1 MSRMANGRIFGM
13 NRQDRRWV
21 ALAAGLLALWLQV
34 LAPFVLVS
42 GMQIGMSQQA
52 AAADAIDYLCQ
63 PIGLDHG
70 KAGGSGKHLLRL
82 DCQVCQSLHLLA
94 QGLTPGIEP
103 FALPDLPAARPLLI
117 AHAEAGTSS
126 RHSGFS
132 SRAPPSSHSTQ
143 A

>member
-1 MSRMANGRIFGM
+1 MAAGRIFGM

-21 ALAAGLLALWLQV
+21 VLAAGMLALWLQV

-70 KAGGSGKHLLRL
+70 KAGGNGKHLLRL
-82 DCQVCQSLHLLA
+82 DCQICQSLHLLA
-94 QGLTPGIEP
+94 QGLAPGVTP
-103 FALPDLPAARPLLI
+103 FATPDLPSAQPALIIAAATTPVARL
-117 AHAEAGTSS
+117 
-126 RHSGFS
+126 SGFS
-132 SRAPPSSHSTQ
+132 SRAPPVL
-143 A
+143 

>member
-1 MSRMANGRIFGM
+1 MATGRIFGM

-21 ALAAGLLALWLQV
+21 TLAAGLLALWLQV

-63 PIGLDHG
+63 PVGLDHG

-82 DCQVCQSLHLLA
+82 DCQQCQSLHSLA
-94 QGLTPGIEP
+94 QGLAPSIDP
-103 FALPDLPAARPLLI
+103 LALPDLPAAQPLPV
-117 AHAEAGTSS
+117 AEASAASTP
-126 RHSGFS
+126 RQSGFS
-132 SRAPPSSHSTQ
+132 SRAPPSSDSIH